1 MVMTDMS
8 THISQISFKVTF
20 SGTSTRSKLL
30 HLILSVSAKMV
41 LEPMLASEKVNAI
54 SIKPFNKET
63 IVFGI
68 GLWDHDRTD
77 VIYVNC
83 KNEFD
88 LLQKFIKY
96 WRTEWFDIITGWNV
110 NSFDITYLC
119 NRIDR
124 LMGENEHTKLSIMG
138 SVKC

>member
-1 MVMTDMS
+1 MV
-8 THISQISFKVTF
+8 F
-20 SGTSTRSKLL
+20 GTN
-30 HLILSVSAKMV
+30 V
-41 LEPMLASEKVNAI
+41 ASEKVNAI

-68 GLWDHDRTD
+68 ETWDHDRTD